1 MGVIRTSIEPA
12 HLSRGTS
19 ARHVITRLPDDA
31 PASDRPPGPG
41 DIWRRLAGLAE
52 ACRRGQGPSPTAA
65 GLRAEIGFRPGRRV
79 TAWIATRPGGD
90 GAAGLVTLVESRP
103 GAGGPPRY
111 SIGWLLVDPA
121 ERRLGLG
128 SALVAAAV
136 AEAVA
141 RGADRVTAET
151 RSDWAGATAFWRR
164 LSAHAGGGGPDVA
177 AGGGEAG

>member
-12 HLSRGTS
+12 NLPRGTS

-52 ACRRGQGPSPTAA
+52 ACRRGQGPAPTAA
-65 GLRAEIGFRPGRRV
+65 GLRAEIGSRPGRRV

-164 LSAHAGGGGPDVA
+164 LSGGHGASDA
-177 AGGGEAG
+177 APQ

>member
-12 HLSRGTS
+12 HLPRGTS

-41 DIWRRLAGLAE
+41 DVWRRIAGLAE
-52 ACRRGQGPSPTAA
+52 ACRKGDGPALSAA
-65 GLRAEIGFRPGRRV
+65 GLRAEIGSRPGRRV
-79 TAWIATRPGGD
+79 TAWIATRPGRD
-90 GAAGLVTLVESRP
+90 GAAGLVTLVVSLP
-103 GAGGPPRY
+103 TAGGPPRY

-121 ERRLGLG
+121 ERRRGLG

-164 LSAHAGGGGPDVA
+164 LSGGHGASDA
-177 AGGGEAG
+177 APQ